1 MTFTTTTVKA
11 ALSAAGIAGA
21 SIFMAATAAA
31 NVQGFG
37 ATEQA
42 IDGPLITDY
51 TVSNLRPSDATI
63 SGFQPAGQLY
73 QADVTAKSDAGT
85 VQPQISRF
93 MARAFNGTVYQV
105 VNNGPVPNGLDPSPI
120 DQGQQTSGELYFDV
134 TGQRPVG
141 VVYTDGAD
149 DFLVWTR
156 HV

>member
-1 MTFTTTTVKA
+1 MTFTTTTIKA

-21 SIFMAATAAA
+21 SIFMAPIAAA
-31 NVQGFG
+31 NVQSYG

-42 IDGPLITDY
+42 IDGPLIMDY
-51 TVSNLRPSDATI
+51 TVYNLRPSDATLP
-63 SGFQPAGQLY
+63 GFRPAGQLY

-85 VQPQISRF
+85 VPPHISRF
-93 MARAFNGTVYQV
+93 MARAFNGTVYPV
-105 VNNGPVPNGLDPSPI
+105 LNNGPVPNGLDPRPI

-134 TGQRPVG
+134 TGERPVG
-141 VVYTDGAD
+141 VVYTDRAD